1 MREKVLRMQSISY
14 SQDSLYFFYK
24 IISTHL
30 LTVLI
35 IRAIV
40 QLEQKKG
47 VQREQKEQ
55 KVECSRLSKEFPI
68 WSLETAKLRMKNK
81 LEK

>member
-30 LTVLI
+30 LTVLTNGCI
-35 IRAIV
+35 TQIV
-40 QLEQKKG
+40 NGKRYK
-47 VQREQKEQ
+47 
-55 KVECSRLSKEFPI
+55 
-68 WSLETAKLRMKNK
+68 
-81 LEK
+81 